1 MLAYGFNTGW
11 MPFAT
16 TSDNYLS
23 VVSSFLV
30 FVELS
35 FVQAIRAG
43 MMSERLWGVDT
54 FPYINGK
61 RWGWRTIGLAFP
73 SLIACSGV
81 PNG

>member
-1 MLAYGFNTGW
+1 MFFTVLAYGFNTGW

-16 TSDNYLS
+16 SSDNYLS

-43 MMSERLWGVDT
+43 MVRERLWEWTRFRILMEGGNRGT
-54 FPYINGK
+54 
-61 RWGWRTIGLAFP
+61 RGLAFP
-73 SLIACSGV
+73 R
-81 PNG
+81 

>member
-43 MMSERLWGVDT
+43 MVRERLWGCGHVCIFMESGGDGV
-54 FPYINGK
+54 PSVS
-61 RWGWRTIGLAFP
+61 P
-73 SLIACSGV
+73 SLANRV
-81 PNG
+81 

>member
-1 MLAYGFNTGW
+1 MFLTVLAYGFNTGW

-43 MMSERLWGVDT
+43 MVRERLWEWTRFRILMESDGDG
-54 FPYINGK
+54 GK
-61 RWGWRTIGLAFP
+61 LSVTPPLANR
-73 SLIACSGV
+73 V
-81 PNG
+81 

>member
-16 TSDNYLS
+16 TADNYLS

-43 MMSERLWGVDT
+43 MMSERLWGLRVSA
-54 FPYINGK
+54 Y
-61 RWGWRTIGLAFP
+61 
-73 SLIACSGV
+73 
-81 PNG
+81 

>member
-43 MMSERLWGVDT
+43 MVRERLWEWTRFRIFMDSGSR
-54 FPYINGK
+54 G
-61 RWGWRTIGLAFP
+61 TIGLASP
-73 SLIACSGV
+73 R
-81 PNG
+81 

>member
-1 MLAYGFNTGW
+1 MDCWALTDSCHTLPANAVFITVFLTVLAYGFNTGW

-43 MMSERLWGVDT
+43 MVRERL
-54 FPYINGK
+54 
-61 RWGWRTIGLAFP
+61 
-73 SLIACSGV
+73 
-81 PNG
+81 